1 MKQNSIF
8 INIGRGKTTVLD
20 DLVYA
25 IETNLISGAG
35 LDVYEEEPLPK
46 SHKLWTTPGV
56 IMTPHVALMDSD
68 QEVTNRRYQVI
79 KMNIERYN
87 RGEELHNIVNKNK
100 WY

>member
-1 MKQNSIF
+1 
-8 INIGRGKTTVLD
+8 
-20 DLVYA
+20 
-25 IETNLISGAG
+25 
-35 LDVYEEEPLPK
+35 
-46 SHKLWTTPGV
+46 
-56 IMTPHVALMDSD
+56 MDSD